1 MRARSLYNAGIR
13 TLDHVVESPEKRL
26 ASVHGIG
33 DVLAERI
40 KRAAVE
46 AYKG

>member
-1 MRARSLYNAGIR
+1 
-13 TLDHVVESPEKRL
+13 VVEAPEKKL

-33 DVLAERI
+33 EVLAERI